1 MPNTQELRRKIKS
14 IRSTAKLTKAMQMVA
29 AAKMARATERAVA
42 SRRYANELSSVIAQ
56 LSGNS
61 ALEHPLLRTPKQGR
75 AAFIVVT
82 SNRGLAGALNSQV
95 IRLAVSNLN
104 DTTDL
109 IVVGRKGQ
117 AYFRRFHPDRVVAE
131 FPAADSLPAF
141 QDATAIAH
149 LVTTGFLEGRY
160 SNVTVIYPQFE
171 SLLRQVP
178 TIKVVLPMS
187 PDQTQD
193 TITGTDY
200 TFEPSAPKV
209 LDTLL
214 ARSVPLR
221 IFQMLVEASAS
232 EHSSRMLAMKSAT
245 DNANDIVDELTLT
258 YQGVRQANI
267 TRQIIEIA
275 SGAAALSA

>member
-1 MPNTQELRRKIKS
+1 VASTQELRRKIKS

-42 SRRYANELSSVIAQ
+42 SRRYAAELSAVIAQ
-56 LSGNS
+56 LAGSS
-61 ALEHPLLRTPKQGR
+61 ALEHPLLTTPKEGR
-75 AAFIVVT
+75 AACIVVT

-95 IRLAVSNLN
+95 IRMAVASLSE
-104 DTTDL
+104 TTDL
-109 IVVGRKGQ
+109 IVIGRKGQ

-160 SNVTVIYPQFE
+160 SSVNVVYPQFE

-178 TIKVVLPMS
+178 MTKTVLPILS
-187 PDQTQD
+187 DQAQAETKSSD
-193 TITGTDY
+193 FA
-200 TFEPSAPKV
+200 FEPNPAQV

-214 ARSVPLR
+214 ARSIPLR

>member
-1 MPNTQELRRKIKS
+1 MASTQELRRKIKS

-42 SRRYANELSSVIAQ
+42 SRRYAAELSAVIRQ
-56 LSGNS
+56 LASN
-61 ALEHPLLRTPKQGR
+61 ATLEHPLLKTPKEGR
-75 AAFIVVT
+75 VACIVVT

-95 IRLAVSNLN
+95 IRMAVAGLN
-104 DTTDL
+104 ETTDL
-109 IVVGRKGQ
+109 IVIGRKGQ

-149 LVTTGFLEGRY
+149 LVTSGFLAGRY
-160 SNVTVIYPQFE
+160 SSVYVVYPQFE

-178 TIKVVLPMS
+178 TTKTVLPIIS
-187 PDQTQD
+187 DQAED
-193 TITGTDY
+193 EAKNSDY
-200 TFEPSAPKV
+200 TFEPSPAQV

-214 ARSVPLR
+214 ARSIPLR

-258 YQGVRQANI
+258 YQGVRQASI